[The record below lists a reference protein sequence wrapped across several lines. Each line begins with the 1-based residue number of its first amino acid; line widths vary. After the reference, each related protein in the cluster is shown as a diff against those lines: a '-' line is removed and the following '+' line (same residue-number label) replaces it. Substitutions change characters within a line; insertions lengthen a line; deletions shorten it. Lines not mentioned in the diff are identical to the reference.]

1 MKKGIVIFLLIIC
14 QGLFAQEFIHLEWTP
29 PNDTVYTLIDYKM
42 YRDTHPGTMI
52 YLNNVAGL
60 DSFYYD
66 KQITEGVTYYWK
78 VTAVYNDNVM
88 NVLES
93 GPSNE
98 VSTTIITIVGEDNSD
113 IVDEFRLKQNYPNP
127 FNPVTTIN
135 YQVAENTSVTIVV
148 YDVLGKKIRD
158 LVNDY
163 KVIGSYQVKWDGKN
177 NDGSQVSSG
186 IYFYQMTT
194 IHFRD
199 IKKLILK
206 R

>member
-1 MKKGIVIFLLIIC
+1 MKKQFIIIFLFIC
-14 QGLFAQEFIHLEWTP
+14 QGLFAQEYIHLEWTP

-42 YRDTHPGTMI
+42 YRDTQTGTMI
-52 YLNNVAGL
+52 YLDNVDGL

-66 KQITEGVTYYWK
+66 YGITEGITYYWK
-78 VTAVYNDNVM
+78 VTAVYTDS
-88 NVLES
+88 LES

-98 VSTTIITIVGEDNSD
+98 VSTTIITIIGEDNSD
-113 IVDEFRLKQNYPNP
+113 IVDKFRLIQNYPNP

-163 KVIGSYQVKWDGKN
+163 KVIGSYQIKWNGKD
-177 NDGSQVSSG
+177 NDDNQISSG

-199 IKKLILK
+199 IKKLILE